1 MHSPQLTTYTCITY
15 SKQKL
20 STLRKL
26 QYHWYGECKFR
37 LFFINFMAH
46 VCHKYDELS
55 IVHFLIQVLSGK
67 RTYVDVYWY
76 KYFNNLRLIWKRWRI
91 KRIAV
96 SNFPFF
102 RLNSSIGIF
111 VFTKIICFLGILPYY
126 NKLSRTIVHK
136 VLASIVLFKS
146 RLKLLFTKML

>member
-1 MHSPQLTTYTCITY
+1 MYVINMMNYQLCI
-15 SKQKL
+15 
-20 STLRKL
+20 
-26 QYHWYGECKFR
+26 
-37 LFFINFMAH
+37 
-46 VCHKYDELS
+46 
-55 IVHFLIQVLSGK
+55 FLIQVLSGK

-136 VLASIVLFKS
+136 VLASIALFKS
-146 RLKLLFTKML
+146 RLKLLFTKNALGSRVNIIASIFLCFYQ